1 MFADRQEAQEEAKA
15 SMVMA
20 QEHAK
25 WYFDQH
31 HSKVPFKVGDWV
43 MIRGKD
49 IHIHLKRPLSDKLA
63 AKQHGPFQITHQYGG
78 ATFKVALT
86 PRYKL
91 RHPVFHAQKFIPHHK
106 DTIGDRNPEEPE
118 GEEVEEGEDLEYEVE
133 AIVNSK
139 VERGKVKYEVKW
151 KGYTTQHNMWRPL
164 WMLRSCQKL
173 IKEFHA
179 KNPDAPQP
187 ISMTNATPI
196 SVLFLREG
204 QIPVLRRSSDL

>member
-31 HSKVPFKVGDWV
+31 HSKVPFKVGDMV

-49 IHIHLKRPLSDKLA
+49 IHIHLKKPLSDKLA
-63 AKQHGPFQITHQYGG
+63 AKQHGPFKIVQQYGG
-78 ATFKVALT
+78 ATFRVELT
-86 PRYKL
+86 PKYKL

-106 DTIGDRNPEEPE
+106 DNIGNRNPEEPE
-118 GEEVEEGEDLEYEVE
+118 GEVVEEGEDVEYDVE
-133 AIVNSK
+133 KIEDSK
-139 VERGKVKYEVKW
+139 VINGKVKYLVKW
-151 KGYTTQHNMWRPL
+151 TGYSDQHNLWQPL
-164 WMLRSCQKL
+164 WTLRRCHDK

-204 QIPVLRRSSDL
+204 QIQVLQRSSDL